1 MNKYVNDRKLDREIS
16 ELIKSAKTSADE
28 LGAGADFIYNE
39 LNIDDSK
46 WEDLMDM
53 CNNFCEKLNEWEK
66 NFK

>member
-28 LGAGADFIYNE
+28 LSAGADFMYNE
-39 LNIDDSK
+39 LNVDDSK
-46 WEDLMDM
+46 WEELIDI
-53 CNNFCEKLNEWEK
+53 CNNFYEKLNGREK